1 MSCLVASILTLA
13 GPLPGGRPR
22 LVGVVSRQFQKF
34 ERALVRVI
42 QARRQGAVAADERVL
57 LHFQDGCPAL
67 VASILTLAGPLQG
80 GRPRLVGV
88 GLRQFQ
94 V

>member
-34 ERALVRVI
+34 ERALVWVI
-42 QARRQGAVAADERVL
+42 QARRQGAVADERVL
-57 LHFQDGCPAL
+57 LHFQNGCPAL
-67 VASILTLAGPLQG
+67 VASILTLAGPLPG
-80 GRPRLVGV
+80 
-88 GLRQFQ
+88 
-94 V
+94 